1 MHLDEQQARAI
12 LEKTIRLSK
21 AEGCRASLAGSRR
34 GNIRYARNTVTTAG
48 IRSDTVLTV
57 TSHFGKRSGS
67 ATVNELDD
75 ATMER
80 AVRRSEELARLAP
93 EDPEAME
100 LLGPQQYTRTPAW
113 FERTAAISPEY
124 RADVAAA
131 GIGPAKAREC
141 TAAGYLEDRSAFT
154 AMLNSRGLF
163 GYHRSTDMEFSLTAR
178 SNDGTGSG
186 YVTRDFNDVTR
197 FDAAAAS
204 AIAIEKALASR
215 NPRTLE
221 PGKYT
226 VILEPEASVELI
238 EDMMNFDARS
248 AEEGRSFLSAP
259 GGGTRLGQK
268 LLDERVTIHSDPAH
282 PDVPATPWSGDDLPR
297 KRTTWVEKGVVKNL
311 SCSRYWAVKQGR
323 EPLPTRANIIMEGG
337 NQSLEELIRDTPRA
351 ILLTRTWYIRFVD
364 PQTLLLTG
372 LTRDGT
378 FLVEDGQI
386 RHAVKN
392 FRFNESPV
400 TMLANLQALGR
411 PERIRG
417 HLIPPMRVSDFTFTS
432 LSDAI

>member
-163 GYHRSTDMEFSLTAR
+163 GYHRSTDMDFSLTAR
-178 SNDGTGSG
+178 SSDGTGSG
-186 YVTRDFNDVTR
+186 YVTRDFNDVAR

-204 AIAIEKALASR
+204 AIAIEKAQASR

-226 VILEPEASVELI
+226 VILEPEA
-238 EDMMNFDARS
+238 
-248 AEEGRSFLSAP
+248 
-259 GGGTRLGQK
+259 
-268 LLDERVTIHSDPAH
+268 
-282 PDVPATPWSGDDLPR
+282 
-297 KRTTWVEKGVVKNL
+297 
-311 SCSRYWAVKQGR
+311 
-323 EPLPTRANIIMEGG
+323 
-337 NQSLEELIRDTPRA
+337 
-351 ILLTRTWYIRFVD
+351 
-364 PQTLLLTG
+364 
-372 LTRDGT
+372 
-378 FLVEDGQI
+378 
-386 RHAVKN
+386 
-392 FRFNESPV
+392 
-400 TMLANLQALGR
+400 
-411 PERIRG
+411 
-417 HLIPPMRVSDFTFTS
+417 
-432 LSDAI
+432 